1 MLINRHIKLLN
12 QINQK
17 KNRLEL
23 GLFAAEG
30 IKSVR
35 ELIEGGLVLKY
46 LFATSEYENNFHSEA
61 LVTVDAATLKKLSN
75 LKTPSGVLGVFEIPK
90 KPLLIHSGLTL
101 VLDEI
106 NDPGNLGTV
115 IRSADAFGFGGVLLL
130 PGCAD
135 VYSIKTVQA
144 TMGSVLRVICVETD
158 LKGLD
163 ELANS
168 GYCIYGMVLDGTDIK
183 EESFTKGIPAVVIG
197 SESHGIREN
206 TINKCSKLLR
216 INMSGSAESLNAAVA
231 GGIVLYRISEAVGH
245 NVT

>member
-35 ELIEGGLVLKY
+35 ELIEGGMVLKY

-75 LKTPSGVLGVFEIPK
+75 LKTPSGVLGVFEIPQ
-90 KPLLIHSGLTL
+90 KPSLIRSGLTL

-106 NDPGNLGTV
+106 NDPGNLGTI
-115 IRSADAFGFGGVLLL
+115 IRLCDWFGVDQLVCSNNTVDCYNPKVVQASMGSLARVSIVYCDLEEFLKNDGRTVYGTFLKGNSIYQCDLKPDMILIMGNEANGISSCIEKLVTDRITIPGFGKEH
-130 PGCAD
+130 
-135 VYSIKTVQA
+135 KT
-144 TMGSVLRVICVETD
+144 
-158 LKGLD
+158 
-163 ELANS
+163 
-168 GYCIYGMVLDGTDIK
+168 
-183 EESFTKGIPAVVIG
+183 
-197 SESHGIREN
+197 
-206 TINKCSKLLR
+206 
-216 INMSGSAESLNAAVA
+216 ESLNVATATAV
-231 GGIVLYRISEAVGH
+231 ILSEFCRRMR
-245 NVT
+245 

>member
-61 LVTVDAATLKKLSN
+61 LITVDAATLKKLSN
-75 LKTPSGVLGVFEIPK
+75 LKTPSGVLGVFEIPQ

-106 NDPGNLGTV
+106 NDPGNLGTI
-115 IRSADAFGFGGVLLL
+115 IRLCDWFGVDQLVCSNNTVDCYNPKVVQASMGSLARVSIVYCDLEEFLKNDERPVYGTFLKGNSIYQCNLKPDLILVMGNEANGISSGIEKLVTDSITIPGFGREH
-130 PGCAD
+130 
-135 VYSIKTVQA
+135 KT
-144 TMGSVLRVICVETD
+144 
-158 LKGLD
+158 
-163 ELANS
+163 
-168 GYCIYGMVLDGTDIK
+168 
-183 EESFTKGIPAVVIG
+183 
-197 SESHGIREN
+197 
-206 TINKCSKLLR
+206 
-216 INMSGSAESLNAAVA
+216 ESLNVATATAV
-231 GGIVLYRISEAVGH
+231 ILSEFCRRMR
-245 NVT
+245 

>member
-35 ELIEGGLVLKY
+35 ELIEGGMVLKY

-75 LKTPSGVLGVFEIPK
+75 LKTPSGVLGVFEIPQ
-90 KPLLIHSGLTL
+90 KPSLMRSGLTL

-106 NDPGNLGTV
+106 NDPGNLGTI
-115 IRSADAFGFGGVLLL
+115 IRLCDWFGVDQLVCSNNTVDCYNPKVVQASMGSLARVSIVYCDLEEFLKNDGRTVYGTFLKGNSIYQCDLKPDMILIMGNEANGISSCIEKLVTDRITIPGFGKEH
-130 PGCAD
+130 
-135 VYSIKTVQA
+135 KT
-144 TMGSVLRVICVETD
+144 
-158 LKGLD
+158 
-163 ELANS
+163 
-168 GYCIYGMVLDGTDIK
+168 
-183 EESFTKGIPAVVIG
+183 
-197 SESHGIREN
+197 
-206 TINKCSKLLR
+206 
-216 INMSGSAESLNAAVA
+216 ESLNVATATAV
-231 GGIVLYRISEAVGH
+231 ILSEFCRRMR
-245 NVT
+245 

>member
-35 ELIEGGLVLKY
+35 ELIEGGMVLKY

-75 LKTPSGVLGVFEIPK
+75 LKTPSGVLGVFEIPQ
-90 KPLLIHSGLTL
+90 KPSLIRSGLTL

-106 NDPGNLGTV
+106 NDPGNLGTI
-115 IRSADAFGFGGVLLL
+115 IRLCDWFGVDQLVCSNNTVDCYNPKVVQASMGSLARVSIVYCDLEEFLKNDGRTVCGTFLKGNSIYQCDLKPDMILIMGNEANGISSCIEKLVTDRITIPGFGKEH
-130 PGCAD
+130 
-135 VYSIKTVQA
+135 KT
-144 TMGSVLRVICVETD
+144 
-158 LKGLD
+158 
-163 ELANS
+163 
-168 GYCIYGMVLDGTDIK
+168 
-183 EESFTKGIPAVVIG
+183 
-197 SESHGIREN
+197 
-206 TINKCSKLLR
+206 
-216 INMSGSAESLNAAVA
+216 ESLNVATATAV
-231 GGIVLYRISEAVGH
+231 ILSEFCRRMR
-245 NVT
+245 

>member
-35 ELIEGGLVLKY
+35 ELIEGGMVLKY

-75 LKTPSGVLGVFEIPK
+75 LKTPSGVLGVFEIPQ
-90 KPLLIHSGLTL
+90 KPSLMRSGLTL

-106 NDPGNLGTV
+106 NDPGNLGTI
-115 IRSADAFGFGGVLLL
+115 IRLCDWFGVDQLVCSNNTVDCYNPKVVQASMGSLARVSIVYCDLEEFLKNDGRTVYGTFLKGNSIYQCDLKPDMILIMGNEANGISSGIEKLVTDRITIPGFGKEH
-130 PGCAD
+130 
-135 VYSIKTVQA
+135 KT
-144 TMGSVLRVICVETD
+144 
-158 LKGLD
+158 
-163 ELANS
+163 
-168 GYCIYGMVLDGTDIK
+168 
-183 EESFTKGIPAVVIG
+183 
-197 SESHGIREN
+197 
-206 TINKCSKLLR
+206 
-216 INMSGSAESLNAAVA
+216 ESLNVATATAV
-231 GGIVLYRISEAVGH
+231 ILSEFCRRMR
-245 NVT
+245 

>member
-35 ELIEGGLVLKY
+35 ELIEGGMVLKY

-75 LKTPSGVLGVFEIPK
+75 LKTPSGVLGVFEIPQ
-90 KPLLIHSGLTL
+90 KPSLIRSGLTL

-106 NDPGNLGTV
+106 NDPGNLGTI
-115 IRSADAFGFGGVLLL
+115 IRLCDWFGVDQLVCSNNTVDCYNPKVVQASMGSLARVSIVYCDLEEFLKNDGRTVYGTFLKGNSIYQCDLKPDMILIMGNEANGISSGIEKLVTDSITIPGFGKEH
-130 PGCAD
+130 
-135 VYSIKTVQA
+135 KT
-144 TMGSVLRVICVETD
+144 
-158 LKGLD
+158 
-163 ELANS
+163 
-168 GYCIYGMVLDGTDIK
+168 
-183 EESFTKGIPAVVIG
+183 
-197 SESHGIREN
+197 
-206 TINKCSKLLR
+206 
-216 INMSGSAESLNAAVA
+216 ESLNVATATAV
-231 GGIVLYRISEAVGH
+231 ILSEFCRRMR
-245 NVT
+245 

>member
-35 ELIEGGLVLKY
+35 ELIEGGMVLKY

-75 LKTPSGVLGVFEIPK
+75 LKTPSGVLGVFEIPQ
-90 KPLLIHSGLTL
+90 KPPLIRSGLTL

-106 NDPGNLGTV
+106 NDPGNLGTI
-115 IRSADAFGFGGVLLL
+115 IRLCDWFGVDQLVCSNNTVDCYNPKVVQASMGSLARVSIVYCDLEEFLKNDGRTVYGTFLKGNSIYQCDLKPDMILIMGNEANGISSGIEKLVTDRITIPGFGKEH
-130 PGCAD
+130 
-135 VYSIKTVQA
+135 KT
-144 TMGSVLRVICVETD
+144 
-158 LKGLD
+158 
-163 ELANS
+163 
-168 GYCIYGMVLDGTDIK
+168 
-183 EESFTKGIPAVVIG
+183 
-197 SESHGIREN
+197 
-206 TINKCSKLLR
+206 
-216 INMSGSAESLNAAVA
+216 ESLNVATATAV
-231 GGIVLYRISEAVGH
+231 ILSEFCRRMR
-245 NVT
+245 

>member
-35 ELIEGGLVLKY
+35 ELIEGGMVLKY

-75 LKTPSGVLGVFEIPK
+75 LKTPSGVLGVFEIPQ
-90 KPLLIHSGLTL
+90 KPSLMRSGLTL

-106 NDPGNLGTV
+106 NDPGNLGTI
-115 IRSADAFGFGGVLLL
+115 IRLCDWFGVDQLVCSNNTVDCYNPKVVQASMGSLARVSIVYCDLEDFLKNDRRTVYGTFLKGNSIYQCDLKPDMILIMGNEANGISSGIEKLVTDRITIPGFGKEH
-130 PGCAD
+130 
-135 VYSIKTVQA
+135 KT
-144 TMGSVLRVICVETD
+144 
-158 LKGLD
+158 
-163 ELANS
+163 
-168 GYCIYGMVLDGTDIK
+168 
-183 EESFTKGIPAVVIG
+183 
-197 SESHGIREN
+197 
-206 TINKCSKLLR
+206 
-216 INMSGSAESLNAAVA
+216 ESLNVATATAV
-231 GGIVLYRISEAVGH
+231 ILSEFCRRMR
-245 NVT
+245 

>member
-35 ELIEGGLVLKY
+35 ELIEGGMVLKY

-75 LKTPSGVLGVFEIPK
+75 LKTPSGVLGVFEIPQ
-90 KPLLIHSGLTL
+90 KPSLIRSGLTL

-106 NDPGNLGTV
+106 NDPGNLGTIIRLCDWFGVDQLVCSNNTVDCYNPKVVQASMGSLARVSIVYCDLEEFLKNDGRTVYGTFLKGNSIYQCDLKPDMIV
-115 IRSADAFGFGGVLLL
+115 IMGNEANGISSGIEKLVTDRITIPGFGKEH
-130 PGCAD
+130 
-135 VYSIKTVQA
+135 KT
-144 TMGSVLRVICVETD
+144 
-158 LKGLD
+158 
-163 ELANS
+163 
-168 GYCIYGMVLDGTDIK
+168 
-183 EESFTKGIPAVVIG
+183 
-197 SESHGIREN
+197 
-206 TINKCSKLLR
+206 
-216 INMSGSAESLNAAVA
+216 ESLNVATATAV
-231 GGIVLYRISEAVGH
+231 ILSEFCRRMR
-245 NVT
+245 

>member
-35 ELIEGGLVLKY
+35 ELIEGGMVLKY

-75 LKTPSGVLGVFEIPK
+75 LKTPSGVLGVFEIPQ
-90 KPLLIHSGLTL
+90 KPSLIRSGLTL

-106 NDPGNLGTV
+106 NDPGNLGTIIRLCDWFGVDQLVCSNNTVDCYNPKVVQASMGSLARVSIVYCDLEKFLKNDGRTVYGTFLKGNSIYQCDLKPDMIV
-115 IRSADAFGFGGVLLL
+115 IMGNEANGISSCIEKLVTDRITIPGFGKEH
-130 PGCAD
+130 
-135 VYSIKTVQA
+135 KT
-144 TMGSVLRVICVETD
+144 
-158 LKGLD
+158 
-163 ELANS
+163 
-168 GYCIYGMVLDGTDIK
+168 
-183 EESFTKGIPAVVIG
+183 
-197 SESHGIREN
+197 
-206 TINKCSKLLR
+206 
-216 INMSGSAESLNAAVA
+216 ESLNVATATAV
-231 GGIVLYRISEAVGH
+231 ILSEFCRRMR
-245 NVT
+245 

>member
-35 ELIEGGLVLKY
+35 ELIEGGMVLKY

-75 LKTPSGVLGVFEIPK
+75 LKTPSGVLGVFEIPQ
-90 KPLLIHSGLTL
+90 KPSLIRSGLTL

-106 NDPGNLGTV
+106 NDPGNLGTI
-115 IRSADAFGFGGVLLL
+115 IRLCDWFGVDQLVCSNNTVDCYNPKVVQASMGSLARVSIVYCDLEEFLKNDGRPVYGTFLKGNSIYQCDLKPDMILIMGNEANGISSGIEKLVTDRITIPGFGKEH
-130 PGCAD
+130 
-135 VYSIKTVQA
+135 KT
-144 TMGSVLRVICVETD
+144 
-158 LKGLD
+158 
-163 ELANS
+163 
-168 GYCIYGMVLDGTDIK
+168 
-183 EESFTKGIPAVVIG
+183 
-197 SESHGIREN
+197 
-206 TINKCSKLLR
+206 
-216 INMSGSAESLNAAVA
+216 ESLNVATATAV
-231 GGIVLYRISEAVGH
+231 ILSEFCRRMR
-245 NVT
+245 

>member
-35 ELIEGGLVLKY
+35 ELIEGGMVLKY

-75 LKTPSGVLGVFEIPK
+75 LKTPSGVLGVFEIPQ
-90 KPLLIHSGLTL
+90 KPSLIRSGLTL

-106 NDPGNLGTV
+106 NDPGNLGTI
-115 IRSADAFGFGGVLLL
+115 IRLCDWFGVDQLVCSNNTVDCYNPKVVQASMGSLARVSIVYCELEEFLKNDGRPVYGTFLKGKSIYRCDLKPDLILVMGNEANGISSCIEKLVTDSITIPGFGKEH
-130 PGCAD
+130 
-135 VYSIKTVQA
+135 KT
-144 TMGSVLRVICVETD
+144 
-158 LKGLD
+158 
-163 ELANS
+163 
-168 GYCIYGMVLDGTDIK
+168 
-183 EESFTKGIPAVVIG
+183 
-197 SESHGIREN
+197 
-206 TINKCSKLLR
+206 
-216 INMSGSAESLNAAVA
+216 ESLNVATATAV
-231 GGIVLYRISEAVGH
+231 ILSEFCRRMR
-245 NVT
+245 

>member
-75 LKTPSGVLGVFEIPK
+75 LKTPSGVLGVFEIPQ
-90 KPLLIHSGLTL
+90 KPSLIRSGLTL

-106 NDPGNLGTV
+106 NDPGNLGTIIRLCDWFGVDQLVCSNNTVDCYNPKVVQASMGSLARVSIVYCDLEEFLKNDGRTVYGTFLKGNSIYQCDLKPDMIV
-115 IRSADAFGFGGVLLL
+115 IMGNEANGISSCIEKLVTDRITIPGFGKEH
-130 PGCAD
+130 
-135 VYSIKTVQA
+135 KT
-144 TMGSVLRVICVETD
+144 
-158 LKGLD
+158 
-163 ELANS
+163 
-168 GYCIYGMVLDGTDIK
+168 
-183 EESFTKGIPAVVIG
+183 
-197 SESHGIREN
+197 
-206 TINKCSKLLR
+206 
-216 INMSGSAESLNAAVA
+216 ESLNVATATAV
-231 GGIVLYRISEAVGH
+231 ILSEFCRRMR
-245 NVT
+245 

>member
-35 ELIEGGLVLKY
+35 ELIEGGMVLKY

-75 LKTPSGVLGVFEIPK
+75 LKTPSGVLGVFEIPQ
-90 KPLLIHSGLTL
+90 KPSLIRSGLTL

-106 NDPGNLGTV
+106 NDPGNLGTI
-115 IRSADAFGFGGVLLL
+115 IRLCDWFGVDQLVCSNNTVDCYNPKVVQASMGSLARVSIVYCDLEEFLKNDGRTVYGTFLKGNSIYQCDLKPDMILIMGNEANGISSGIEKLVTDRITIPGFGKEH
-130 PGCAD
+130 
-135 VYSIKTVQA
+135 KT
-144 TMGSVLRVICVETD
+144 
-158 LKGLD
+158 
-163 ELANS
+163 
-168 GYCIYGMVLDGTDIK
+168 
-183 EESFTKGIPAVVIG
+183 
-197 SESHGIREN
+197 
-206 TINKCSKLLR
+206 
-216 INMSGSAESLNAAVA
+216 ESLNVATATAV
-231 GGIVLYRISEAVGH
+231 ILSEFCRRMR
-245 NVT
+245 

>member
-35 ELIEGGLVLKY
+35 ELIEGGMVLKY

-75 LKTPSGVLGVFEIPK
+75 LKTPSGVLGVFEIPQ
-90 KPLLIHSGLTL
+90 KPLLIRSGLTL

-106 NDPGNLGTV
+106 NDPGNLGTI
-115 IRSADAFGFGGVLLL
+115 IRLCDWFGVDQLVCSKNTVDCYNPKVVQASMGSLARVSIAYCDLEEFLKNDGRTVYGTFLKGNSIYQCDLKPDMILIMGNEANGISSGIEKLVTDRITIPGFGKEH
-130 PGCAD
+130 
-135 VYSIKTVQA
+135 KT
-144 TMGSVLRVICVETD
+144 
-158 LKGLD
+158 
-163 ELANS
+163 
-168 GYCIYGMVLDGTDIK
+168 
-183 EESFTKGIPAVVIG
+183 
-197 SESHGIREN
+197 
-206 TINKCSKLLR
+206 
-216 INMSGSAESLNAAVA
+216 ESLNVATATAV
-231 GGIVLYRISEAVGH
+231 ILSEFCRRMR
-245 NVT
+245 